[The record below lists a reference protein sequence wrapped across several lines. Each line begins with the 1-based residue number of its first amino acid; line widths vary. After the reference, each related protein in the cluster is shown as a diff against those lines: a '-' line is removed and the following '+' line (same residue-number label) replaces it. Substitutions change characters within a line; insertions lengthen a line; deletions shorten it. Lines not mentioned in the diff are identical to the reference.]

1 MQRRVL
7 QELRTAPFDPGVWHL
22 AQPGMQFLN
31 QARFTEPRLA
41 DDEYQLPF
49 ALPRLLPAGDFFLTA
64 DYNPMRAVFEKIPTL
79 NSPPLPPEMPANRG
93 NLALGCLSRLAE
105 MRENAT
111 NI

>member
-1 MQRRVL
+1 MFGCLSLDGPHREGRKSD
-7 QELRTAPFDPGVWHL
+7 AS
-22 AQPGMQFLN
+22 
-31 QARFTEPRLA
+31 
-41 DDEYQLPF
+41 
-49 ALPRLLPAGDFFLTA
+49 
-64 DYNPMRAVFEKIPTL
+64 VFEKIPTL